1 MCDAYHQEGTRGAR
15 RREKGGG
22 LVGSRSAAPRGAK
35 TRGNL
40 LTFEDFLNEDFLGHS
55 QDIIYL

>member
-35 TRGNL
+35 ARGNL
-40 LTFEDFLNEDFLGHS
+40 LILKVF
-55 QDIIYL
+55 